1 MEVVGA
7 TQGEQEEN
15 TFSSYQL
22 QKNIMFNSS
31 FSDSEVICFST
42 ALTQPNLITLLSAS
56 KCQVDAFSYL
66 IFKIDF
72 AFRGLW
78 TKVLTI
84 F

>member
-7 TQGEQEEN
+7 RQGEQKEN
-15 TFSSYQL
+15 TFSSCQL
-22 QKNIMFNSS
+22 QKILCSTSS

-42 ALTQPNLITLLSAS
+42 ALTQPNLITLQSTS

-72 AFRGLW
+72 VFRGLW